1 MKDPYVLE
9 DGTLKNLLGITDY
22 KELKRAETDI
32 GYVKIINASEVLR
45 EECDKNLL
53 KAIHK
58 HIFGDIFDWA
68 GKFRS
73 IPIYKREVVI
83 PGVSLEY
90 SKPEDI
96 EKRLEEE
103 IGILNSR
110 TWKNKGI
117 MEISQDFSRDLA
129 RIWRIHPFRDGNTRT
144 VLTFAT
150 IFAKEHDFEMDMSE
164 ILNQLTRQVDSEGII
179 RNYSVRDRFVLA
191 ALDEKDSPEPQYL
204 EWIIKRSIERG
215 INNKIKLL
223 KDLMER

>member
-22 KELKRAETDI
+22 EELKQAETDI
-32 GYVKIINASEVLR
+32 GYVKIINANEVLR
-45 EECDKNLL
+45 EECDADLL
-53 KAIHK
+53 KEIHK

-68 GKFRS
+68 GEFRS

-90 SKPEDI
+90 SRPKDI
-96 EKRLEEE
+96 KRSLEEE
-103 IGILNSR
+103 MAVLNSR
-110 TWKNKGI
+110 TWNNMGVR
-117 MEISQDFSRDLA
+117 EISKNFSRDLA

-144 VLTFAT
+144 VLTFAS

-164 ILNQLTRQVDSEGII
+164 ILNQLTRQVDSEGRI
-179 RNYSVRDRFVLA
+179 RNYSIRDRFVLA

-204 EWIIKRSIERG
+204 EWIIRRSIERG
-215 INNKIKLL
+215 INNKIKSLNE
-223 KDLMER
+223 LMER

>member
-68 GKFRS
+68 GEFRS

-191 ALDEKDSPEPQYL
+191 ALDENNYPEPQWL
-204 EWIIKRSIERG
+204 EDTLKSAAITKKQEKEEDLER
-215 INNKIKLL
+215 
-223 KDLMER
+223 